1 MAETSGPLTDISDTW
16 SRSPLLT
23 TKLYIPPARPNLVP
37 RPHLTRRFD
46 AGLTGKLT
54 LISAPA
60 GFGKTTVLSEWIS
73 HSRQRRVTWFT
84 LDEGDNDPIRFW
96 SYFIASLQRLT
107 PGLGENT
114 LSLFQSPQPP
124 PLDVCLTVLLN
135 ELAAVAERFALVLDD
150 YHYIENPTLHEAI
163 TFLLDHAPPQFH
175 LIITTRVDPPL
186 PLSRLRS
193 RGQLTELRAAD
204 LRFTL
209 AEAATFLNEVMG
221 LNLSAEV
228 VAALEPRTEGWIVG
242 LQLAAMSMQGRE
254 DITGFVQAFTGSH
267 RYILDYLTDEVLA
280 QQPPVTQNFLLQ
292 TAILDRFC
300 APLCEAVTG
309 QGDGQSTLERLEQ
322 ANLFIVALDDAR
334 QWYRYHHL
342 FAEVL
347 QARLRQAQPDLEPVL
362 HRRAREW
369 LEQNGL
375 THEAINHALA
385 GHDFEQAARLIERV
399 HSVMWQ
405 KGEIKTLQ
413 AWLAAIPLSVWRT
426 HPRLWLVQA
435 WAAMTVGELSEADE
449 QLREAEAALALL
461 DEDHAR
467 SLRPEVLAFRASYA
481 SLSRDP
487 AAVELTQQAL
497 QLLPQDYWMRG
508 MLVVF
513 LGAAYY
519 ATGDLHAAAEVLAQG
534 RSMLSTPGMQ
544 SHRIHLLPLD
554 GMVHHAQ
561 GQLRRA
567 WSLIR
572 QALDLVEPGGRP
584 IPFVGTLFTYM
595 CASQVLYDLNEL
607 DQVEI
612 YLTRCVDQ
620 AVKFGS
626 TESQVFALSGLA
638 HLGLARDDLAAAENY
653 THQVEALLRT
663 QTFNINIMAY
673 VEYHHFLFLLKQNNL
688 TAAAA
693 WVESHTGRP
702 GPLIPYF
709 HHLARPQILMAQG
722 NFDAALANLTTL
734 VQEAQNTGHGRLL
747 IKALVLQ
754 ALVLQALGHTSQ
766 ALPPL
771 NQALSLAEP
780 EGFIRLFVDEGE
792 PMSNLLR
799 QAHAHG
805 IAPDYVTKL
814 LAAFDAEGAGRQ
826 SRLEPVEGEAGEKSP
841 LPPRSPTSLL
851 IEPLSEREL
860 ELLRLVADGLSNQ
873 EIAQELFL
881 AVGTV
886 KKHLNNIFGKLS
898 VSSRTQAVAY
908 ARELDLL

>member
-1 MAETSGPLTDISDTW
+1 MAETSDPPTDINDTA
-16 SRSPLLT
+16 SRPPLLT
-23 TKLYIPPARPNLVP
+23 TKLYIPPTRPNLVP
-37 RPHLTRRFD
+37 RPHLSRR
-46 AGLTGKLT
+46 LNESLSRKLT
-54 LISAPA
+54 LVSAPA

-73 HSRQRRVTWFT
+73 QHQPAVAWLS

-96 SYFIASLQRLT
+96 AYFISGLQQLQ
-107 PGLGENT
+107 PGLGET
-114 LSLFQSPQPP
+114 TVQLFQSPQPP
-124 PLDVCLTVLLN
+124 PLEVCLTALLN
-135 ELAAVAERFALVLDD
+135 ELAVVAEPFALVLDD

-175 LIITTRVDPPL
+175 LILTTRVDPPL

-242 LQLAAMSMQGRE
+242 LQLAALSMQGRQ
-254 DITGFVQAFTGSH
+254 DITAFVHAFTGSH
-267 RYILDYLTDEVLA
+267 RYIVDYLTDEVLA
-280 QQPPVTQNFLLQ
+280 QQPLVTQNFLLQ

-309 QGDGQSTLERLEQ
+309 QPDGQSTLERLEQ

-347 QARLRQAQPDLEPVL
+347 QARLRQTQPDLEPEL

-369 LEQNGL
+369 LEHNKL

-405 KGEIKTLQ
+405 NGEIKTLQ
-413 AWLAAIPLSVWRT
+413 AWLAAMPLSVRHT

-435 WAAMTVGELSEADE
+435 WAAMTIGELSEADE
-449 QLREAEAALALL
+449 QLREAEAALTVL
-461 DEDHAR
+461 DKDRAR

-497 QLLPQDYWMRG
+497 QALPPDYWLRG

-519 ATGDLHAAAEVLAQG
+519 ATGDLPAAAEVLAQG
-534 RSMLSTPGMQ
+534 RSMLSSPAMQ
-544 SHRIHLLPLD
+544 SHQIHLLPLD

-567 WSLIR
+567 WLLIR

-595 CASQVLYDLNEL
+595 CASQVLYDLNAL
-607 DQVEI
+607 DQVEV
-612 YLTRCVDQ
+612 YLTRCIDQ
-620 AVKFGS
+620 AVKLGS
-626 TESQVFALSGLA
+626 TEVQVFALSGLA
-638 HLGLARDDLAAAENY
+638 HLCLAHDDLAAAQDY
-653 THQVEALLRT
+653 THQVEALLQT

-673 VEYHHFLFLLKQNNL
+673 VEYHHFLLLLKQNNL

-693 WVESHTGRP
+693 WVESHTGRA
-702 GPLIPYF
+702 GPSMPYF
-709 HHLARPQILMAQG
+709 HHLARPQILMAQE

-734 VQEAQNTGHGRLL
+734 VQQAQATGHGRLL
-747 IKALVLQ
+747 IKALILQ
-754 ALVLQALGHTSQ
+754 ALVLQAQGHSSPALTSLDQ
-766 ALPPL
+766 AL
-771 NQALSLAEP
+771 QLAEP
-780 EGFIRLFVDEGE
+780 EGYIRLFVDEGQ
-792 PMSNLLR
+792 PLITLLR
-799 QAHAHG
+799 QAHARG
-805 IAPDYVTKL
+805 IAPGYVTKL
-814 LAAFDAEGAGRQ
+814 LAAFDAEGPDSK
-826 SRLEPVEGEAGEKSP
+826 SRSDLVEGETREQSH
-841 LPPRSPTSLL
+841 LL

-860 ELLRLVADGLSNQ
+860 ELLRLVAEGLSNQ

-898 VSSRTQAVAY
+898 ASSRTQAVAY